1 MEFNTMSILTLV
13 IGFFVGFL
21 VVFVITV
28 IKNNQNESKANKLI
42 EDAKREA
49 DKHKRDSLMELKEES
64 YRLKQETDKEIKEK
78 KSRNERYGK

>member
-21 VVFVITV
+21 IVFIVYMIRS
-28 IKNNQNESKANKLI
+28 NQNESKANKLI
-42 EDAKREA
+42 EDAKKEA

-78 KSRNERYGK
+78 KS

>member
-21 VVFVITV
+21 IVFIVYMIRS
-28 IKNNQNESKANKLI
+28 NQNESKANKLI
-42 EDAKREA
+42 EDAKKEA

-64 YRLKQETDKEIKEK
+64 YRLKQETDKETKEK
-78 KSRNERYGK
+78 KA

>member
-21 VVFVITV
+21 IVFIIYVIR
-28 IKNNQNESKANKLI
+28 NNQNENKANKLI
-42 EDAKREA
+42 EDAKKEA

-64 YRLKQETDKEIKEK
+64 YRLKQETDREIKEK
-78 KSRNERYGK
+78 

>member
-21 VVFVITV
+21 IVFIVYMIRS
-28 IKNNQNESKANKLI
+28 NQNESKANKLI
-42 EDAKREA
+42 EDAKKEA

-78 KSRNERYGK
+78 KA